1 MRSRHGLR
9 PSGGFF
15 AACRAGGKKSKKSL
29 ETSFPFPQARPPRHL
44 LRENLIRDMILSC
57 TAGIQAR
64 APKKFTQRPA
74 AAHAHHPHV
83 PPCAVFRTEAAI
95 PATGQYMTDQPNRPS
110 RSRPP
115 REGQERPR
123 RPLRETVCEIDRDI
137 LRLLLRRANI
147 LARMRGGKARL
158 DPTEE
163 KTIREA
169 WEAAVTRVSRDARL
183 SGRFFSLMQDVEFLP
198 KPAAPHDAET
208 GDAPA
213 SAPRTAFNLA
223 PPSRAV
229 RLRMPGPLA
238 CRATRAW
245 LMLAAATGQPLRLAH
260 CLMNDPLVDCV
271 KMLCQAGAAL
281 TREGD
286 GVIARQTAPLA
297 APDKVIHVGDSAWN
311 FFLLLGHYLG
321 RPSRA
326 KFTGATGLK
335 LADLSSVRRFLPA
348 LGARL
353 TPVIPR
359 SEGLPARLE
368 CSGMLPD
375 SIALPADV
383 PAALAEGILLA
394 APGYAAPLTLDLTG
408 HPARELV
415 LARTFPL
422 LRATGADMQ
431 AEGYS
436 VRMQPSG
443 LRLPAAPE
451 IPMEPELAV
460 FLLAL
465 PLVLGGEAQ
474 LDGIW
479 PVWAKPAT
487 DMLQTCGLDIRLQSE
502 KGGSVLARAQA
513 PLKNFAPAAIPADFP
528 AAWAPLPLALAACAA
543 LRGGESTLPP
553 LPPQADPSEAE
564 GFLHAVG
571 LEQTEDGR
579 LQKREDSGAGTVWN
593 APSPAWA
600 LALALAACA
609 SPHQKLGNP
618 GIMTGLYPAFWS
630 LYNALPEPALRR
642 PEPPAEP
649 LARRRVITGA
659 IAVPPEIRDDDL

>member
-1 MRSRHGLR
+1 MRTTPMSRLV
-9 PSGGFF
+9 PFF
-15 AACRAGGKKSKKSL
+15 AQKRQS
-29 ETSFPFPQARPPRHL
+29 PPQD
-44 LRENLIRDMILSC
+44 NN
-57 TAGIQAR
+57 
-64 APKKFTQRPA
+64 
-74 AAHAHHPHV
+74 
-83 PPCAVFRTEAAI
+83 
-95 PATGQYMTDQPNRPS
+95 MTDQPNRPS

-158 DPTEE
+158 DPAEE

-183 SGRFFSLMQDVEFLP
+183 SGHFFSLMQEVEFLP
-198 KPAAPHDAET
+198 KPAALQDAET

-238 CRATRAW
+238 CRAARAW

-281 TREGD
+281 TREDD
-286 GVIARQTAPLA
+286 GVTARQTAPLA

-335 LADLSSVRRFLPA
+335 LTDLSSVRRFLPA

-353 TPVIPR
+353 TPVIPT

-375 SIALPADV
+375 SVALPADV
-383 PAALAEGILLA
+383 PAALAEAILLA
-394 APGYAAPLTLDLTG
+394 APGYATPLTLDLAA
-408 HPARELV
+408 HPARDLV
-415 LARTFPL
+415 LARTLPL
-422 LRATGADMQ
+422 LRAAGADMQ
-431 AEGYS
+431 ADGHS
-436 VRMQPSG
+436 VRVHPSS

-479 PVWAKPAT
+479 PVWASPAG
-487 DMLQTCGLDIRLQSE
+487 DMLRACGLDVRFQTGD
-502 KGGSVLARAQA
+502 GGSVLARAQA
-513 PLKNFAPAAIPADFP
+513 PLKNFTPAAIPAAFP
-528 AAWAPLPLALAACAA
+528 AAWMPLPLALAACAA
-543 LRGGESTLPP
+543 LRGGESALPP
-553 LPPQADPSEAE
+553 LPPQADPREAE

-571 LEQTEDGR
+571 LEKAEDGR
-579 LQKREDSGAGTVWN
+579 LQKREQSGPGAVWN

-642 PEPPAEP
+642 PEPSAEP
-649 LARRRVITGA
+649 PARRRVITGSV
-659 IAVPPEIRDDDL
+659 AVPPEIREDDI